1 MRLSIIKFLLLAVSL
16 IITNGIAQDESRLT
30 LEDIFAS
37 TKYLPAKVANIQWLP
52 DGSAFTYT
60 AYNMANQLLDIQKYE
75 VESGTSTLLLSGIN
89 LEWNGETIKMS
100 DYSWTDD
107 GNYLLIEGPEKTIW
121 RHSRQAPFYLY
132 DVKLKEIK
140 VLGDNDPNLRNVK
153 LSPDGKKV
161 GFVRDH
167 NIYVADLSTG
177 DETALTTDGTENI
190 LNGEFDWVYEEEF
203 SIADGWQWSPD
214 GRKIAFWRFDQ
225 TRVKEFYMIDE
236 MEIYNVVTPLKYPK
250 TGEQNSIIKI
260 GVIDVVTGK
269 TTWMN
274 IGGDEDIYI
283 PRIYWTN
290 SSNQLAMLRLNR
302 RQNHLELLMANTTNG
317 ESVVVLEDSDPCWI
331 EVNNDTSIFL
341 RNEDK
346 IVWVSERSG
355 YNHAYLY
362 DYEGNLVSQITS
374 GDWEITEVLGV
385 SEADEW
391 LYFSGKKDSP
401 LEQQIYR
408 VKLNG
413 DDLQKITDEPGWH
426 TANFSPD
433 FKFFID
439 EYSSANHPSKTNL
452 LKTDGELVRA
462 LVEND
467 LPSLNELNINYPE
480 FSTLTTEDGVELN
493 YYMIKPPDFDE
504 NKKYPVL
511 VFGYSGPGSQKVIN
525 EWRGV
530 RQLWH
535 LMMSQKGFIVFC
547 IDSRGTGGRGK
558 AFKNLVYKDL
568 GKWSVN
574 DQVVGAKFLATLPYV
589 DTDRIGFWGWSGG
602 GYLCLMLMTRANEYF
617 STGVSVAPVS
627 DFHLYDAIWTERY
640 MGMLD
645 ENAEGYKSASVLTY
659 ADKLEGN
666 LLIVHG
672 TSDDNVHY
680 QNTMQ
685 IVRQFQLAG
694 KQFDLM
700 LYPNKNHSIKG
711 GNTSL
716 HIYTL
721 IAEYFLDNL

>member
-1 MRLSIIKFLLLAVSL
+1 MQISL
-16 IITNGIAQDESRLT
+16 IKVLIFSVTLFTTTAFAQVESELT

-37 TKYLPAKVANIQWLP
+37 AKYIPAKVINVRWLP

-60 AYNMANQLLDIQKYE
+60 AYNMANQILDIHKYE
-75 VESGTSTLLLSGIN
+75 VENGSTTLLLSGIDLKWSN
-89 LEWNGETIKMS
+89 ETIKMS
-100 DYSWTDD
+100 NYWWTDD

-121 RHSRQAPFYLY
+121 RHSRQAPFYMY
-132 DVKLKEIK
+132 DVKTKEIK
-140 VLGDNDPNLRNVK
+140 ALGDNDPNLRNVK

-167 NIYVADLSTG
+167 NIYIADLSTG
-177 DETALTTDGTENI
+177 DETALTTDGGDNI

-214 GRKIAFWRFDQ
+214 GKKIAFWRFDQ

-236 MEIYNVVTPLKYPK
+236 MHVYNKVIPLKYPK

-260 GVIDVVTGK
+260 GVVDVATGETK
-269 TTWMN
+269 WMD
-274 IGGDEDIYI
+274 IGEDDDIYI

-290 SSNQLAMLRLNR
+290 SSDKLAMLRLNR
-302 RQNHLELLMANTTNG
+302 HQNHIELLMANTSNG
-317 ESVVVLEDSDPCWI
+317 KSVVVLEDRDPCWI
-331 EVNNDTSIFL
+331 EVNDDTTIFL
-341 RNEDK
+341 KNEDN

-355 YNHAYLY
+355 YKHAYLY
-362 DYEGNLVSQITS
+362 DYEGNLVNEITS

-385 SEADEW
+385 SEEDDW

-408 VKLNG
+408 VKLSGNG
-413 DDLQKITDEPGWH
+413 LQKITNEPGWH
-426 TANFSPD
+426 EGKFSPD
-433 FKFFID
+433 FKCFIN
-439 EYSSANHPSKTNL
+439 EYSSASHPSKTNL
-452 LKTDGELVRA
+452 LKTDGTFVRA

-467 LPSLNELNINYPE
+467 LPALNELNVNYPE
-480 FSTLTTEDGVELN
+480 FSTLTTSDGVELN
-493 YYMIKPPDFDE
+493 YFMIKPTDFDE

-511 VFGYSGPGSQKVIN
+511 VFGYGGPGSQKVIN
-525 EWRGV
+525 EWRKA

-535 LMMSQKGFIVFC
+535 MMMAQQGFIVFC
-547 IDSRGTGGRGK
+547 VDNRGTGGRGK

-568 GKWSVN
+568 SKWAVN
-574 DQVVGAKFLATLPYV
+574 DQIEGAKFLHSLPYV

-659 ADKLEGN
+659 TDDLEGN

-672 TSDDNVHY
+672 TADDNVHY

-685 IVRQFQLAG
+685 AVMEFQLAG

>member
-493 YYMIKPPDFDE
+493 YYMLKPPDFDE